1 MNHPA
6 SGFIKVTVAAFNAAG
21 DGPMDDQVRVGILE
35 EVGTGILYDYGEQ
48 ERWGGTLVVGN
59 VLHYRS
65 GYKIG
70 DSIFLRP
77 DDIVAYEEAASERS

>member
-6 SGFIKVTVAAFNAAG
+6 SGFIKVTVSAFNHSG
-21 DGPMDDQVRVGILE
+21 DGPMDDQVHVGILE
-35 EVGTGILYDYGEQ
+35 EVGTGILYDPDDQ
-48 ERWGGTLVVGN
+48 ERWGGTLAVGN

-77 DDIVAYEEAASERS
+77 DDIVAYEEAGNKRS